1 MAGGIG
7 LGRAIP
13 SLPQRIDAVQ
23 VGSVSLPIAIGLLS
37 MMYPVLAV
45 AGPLVEVPVL
55 GALVYVALWLRRRL
69 LPRPG
74 EQMSTIS
81 ASRRT

>member
-37 MMYPVLAV
+37 MMCPVLAV
-45 AGPLVEVPVL
+45 VGPLVEVPVL
-55 GALVYVALWLRRRL
+55 GALVYVALWLRRL
-69 LPRPG
+69 YYPD
-74 EQMSTIS
+74 QV
-81 ASRRT
+81 SR